1 MNAARRVSPSER
13 RGVYPGS
20 FDPPTIAHIAIAEAA
35 VLAAGLDRLDLAIS
49 RLALGKDA
57 RTQRPLEA
65 RLAAVERLTVSRPWL
80 RVVVTEAQ
88 LIADIAAGYDAVV
101 MGADKWAQVR
111 DPAWYGDDPAERDR
125 ALARLPRVLVA
136 PRPGFVVVGGEELDV
151 PADLGAV
158 SSTAARAGGHHLI
171 APEARD
177 VIAPEARDFAAPE
190 ARRRLIV
197 DGNNVIGSRPDGWWR
212 DRQGATRRLIA
223 ALQVLARRSGDR
235 ISVVLDGRPLA
246 GVPEGVHDGVLV
258 AYATRAGRD
267 AADDRIVAEVGRDRD
282 PASLVVVTSDR
293 ALAERVRALGTQVE
307 RAGTLLAQ
315 LEALPD

>member
-1 MNAARRVSPSER
+1 VNRT

-35 VLAAGLDRLDLAIS
+35 VRTAGLDQLDLAIS
-49 RLALGKDA
+49 RVALGKETA
-57 RTQRPLEA
+57 GRPLEA
-65 RLAAVERLTVSRPWL
+65 RLAAVRRLAISRPWL
-80 RVVVTEAQ
+80 QVVVTDAQ
-88 LIADIAAGYDAVV
+88 LITDIAAGYDVVV

-111 DPAWYGDDPAERDR
+111 DPVWYGGDRAARDD

-136 PRPGFVVVGGEELDV
+136 PRPGFAVVEAEILEV
-151 PADLGAV
+151 PEDLGAV

-171 APEARD
+171 
-177 VIAPEARDFAAPE
+177 VPE

-212 DRQGATRRLIA
+212 DREGAARRLIA
-223 ALQVLARRSGDR
+223 SLQALARRTGDR

-246 GVPEGVHDGVLV
+246 DVPEGVHDGVLV

-267 AADDRIVAEVGRDRD
+267 AADDRIVVEVERDRD

-293 ALAERVRALGTQVE
+293 ALADRVRPHGVTVE
-307 RAGTLLAQ
+307 GAGTLLAQ
-315 LEALPD
+315 LDEPRA

>member
-1 MNAARRVSPSER
+1 LTSRER

-20 FDPPTIAHIAIAEAA
+20 FEPPTIAHLAIAEAA
-35 VLAAGLDRLDLAIS
+35 TRAAELDRLDLAIS

-57 RTQRPLEA
+57 ETQRALEA
-65 RLAAVERLTVSRPWL
+65 RLAAVERLTESRPWL
-80 RVVVTEAQ
+80 RVVVTDSQ
-88 LIADIAAGYDAVV
+88 LIVDIAAGYDAVV

-111 DPAWYGDDPAERDR
+111 DPAWYGDDPAARDD

-136 PRPGFVVVGGEELDV
+136 PRPGFTVVGAEVLDL
-151 PADLGAV
+151 PADLGGV

-171 APEARD
+171 
-177 VIAPEARDFAAPE
+177 APE

-212 DRQGATRRLIA
+212 DRAGATRRLVA
-223 ALQVLARRSGDR
+223 SLQALARRSGDQ

-246 GVPEGVHDGVLV
+246 DLPEGIHAGVLV

-267 AADDRIVAEVGRDRD
+267 AADDRIVAEVARDRD

-293 ALAERVRALGTQVE
+293 ALAERVRVLGARVE
-307 RAGTLLAQ
+307 RAGSLLAQ
-315 LEALPD
+315 LEATPDSL